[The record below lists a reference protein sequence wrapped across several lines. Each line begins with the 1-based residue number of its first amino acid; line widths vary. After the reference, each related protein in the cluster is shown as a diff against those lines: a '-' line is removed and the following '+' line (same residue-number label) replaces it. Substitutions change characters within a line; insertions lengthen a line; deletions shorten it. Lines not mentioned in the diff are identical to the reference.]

1 MERKNNGKE
10 NIKGKRGCDLM
21 AYKHLRKIN
30 NEFESLLAE
39 QKKIQAMKE
48 QINDIDN
55 LNVYN
60 EQVDILNKMIDDYN
74 ERRNA
79 LKAMLR

>member
-1 MERKNNGKE
+1 
-10 NIKGKRGCDLM
+10 M

-30 NEFESLLAE
+30 NEFEALLAE

-60 EQVDILNKMIDDYN
+60 EQVDILNKMIDEYN